1 MESLELYT
9 LKGLHTFIEKELD
22 DSISIP
28 KLKDIYREIRAKY
41 FARSLEN
48 LDMYIELDNH
58 EYRVIGSWCI
68 DEVHLEAT
76 KDIVT
81 ECYFTETN
89 LDKLWWIKIDWK
101 ATSNTLIETDGYA
114 NMFASYDHYE
124 YEFDMDNRATLY
136 FFRTN

>member
-9 LKGLHTFIEKELD
+9 LEALHRFIEKELD

-28 KLKDIYREIRAKY
+28 KLRPIYREIRGKY
-41 FARSLEN
+41 FAMSLED

-68 DEVHLEAT
+68 DRVHEEAT
-76 KDIVT
+76 KDLVS

-89 LDKLWWIKIDWK
+89 LDKLWRIKIDWT
-101 ATSNTLIETDGYA
+101 ATSNTLIEEDGYA
-114 NMFASYDHYE
+114 HMFATYDHNE
-124 YEFDMDNRATLY
+124 CEFDMDNRSTLY